1 MRRIFLA
8 VAVLVALSI
17 PARTSQAAIA
27 FDSASRAASTT
38 TGTRSI
44 SWSHTIG
51 GGTDRFLLV
60 GVAVEDVS
68 TTDAS
73 ITSVTYNNVALTA
86 VPGSKIS
93 GGGSGIIQTQ
103 MFYGFGTSLGA
114 AGAHTVTVTFQG
126 PIDGTSASAVS
137 FSGVSQAAP
146 EAATARTD
154 TSGADS
160 ISTTITTRSANAWV
174 VDVVGSGNSG
184 SFTQGSGQTER
195 TDIAASGMTGATS
208 SKPVATAGTTTM
220 SWTHSGANRLAHSLV
235 SLASSGGGTVGPF
248 ALTTSVSGSGTIARN
263 PNAAT
268 YPAGTVVT
276 LTATPAAGF
285 TFAGWSGDLSGSANP
300 NQIVMNADRSVTA
313 NFTPTGGGGGNFGLF
328 GFATLNGGTTGGAG
342 GPTVTAT
349 TLDQLRS
356 FCAQSGPLI
365 IRVVGTITGA
375 ESIRVSS
382 NKSILGAPGAHL
394 IGIGF
399 TIGANSQFGLIGN
412 VIIRN
417 LIMEKP
423 LAPIDKVTIQNGA
436 HNVWIDH
443 NEFFSDLDHGI
454 DFYDGQVDVTHGADF
469 ITVSWNV
476 FHDHFKN
483 SLVGN
488 SENTGDEDSG
498 HLRITYHHNFFN
510 QVDGRNPSIRFGT
523 GHVYNNYYL
532 DVGDY
537 GIASRQNA
545 QVRVERNFF
554 DGVPIPIRADTSLSD
569 VPGFVNQVDTNRFV
583 NCGPSSITT
592 APGNFVPPYNFV
604 LDAVD
609 DVPGIVL
616 QGAGAGKVT
625 F

>member
-1 MRRIFLA
+1 MTRIFLA
-8 VAVLVALSI
+8 VALLVALSI

-27 FDSASRAASTT
+27 FDSASRAATTT
-38 TGTRSI
+38 TGTTSI

-68 TTDAS
+68 TADAN

-93 GGGSGIIQTQ
+93 GGGTGIIQTQ

-126 PIDGTSASAVS
+126 PVDGTSASAVS

-160 ISTTITTRSANAWV
+160 ISTTITTRSGNAWV

-184 SFTQGSGQTER
+184 SFTPGSGQTER

-208 SKPVATAGTTTM
+208 SKPVATAGATTM
-220 SWTHSGANRLAHSLV
+220 SWAHSGANRLAHSVV
-235 SLASSGGGTVGPF
+235 SIAPSAGGTAGPF
-248 ALTTSVSGSGTIARN
+248 TLTTSVSGSGTIARN

-285 TFAGWSGDLSGSANP
+285 TFTGWSGDLSGTANP

-313 NFTPTGGGGGNFGLF
+313 NFTQPGGGGTNFDLV
-328 GFATLNGGTTGGAG
+328 GFATQNGGTNGGAG

-349 TLDQLRS
+349 TLDQLRT
-356 FCAQSGPLI
+356 FCAQSGSLI
-365 IRVVGTITGA
+365 IRVVGTITGN

-399 TIGANSQFGLIGN
+399 TIGQNSQFGLIGN

-532 DVGDY
+532 DIGDY

-545 QVRVERNFF
+545 QIRVERNFF

-592 APGNFVPPYNFV
+592 APGNFVPPYSFT

-609 DVPGIVL
+609 DVPGVVVA
-616 QGAGAGKVT
+616 GAGTGKVT

>member
-1 MRRIFLA
+1 MTRISVA
-8 VAVLVALSI
+8 VALLVALSI

-27 FDSASRAASTT
+27 FDSASRAASTS
-38 TGTRSI
+38 TGTTSI

-60 GVAVEDVS
+60 GVAVEDAS

-73 ITSVTYNNVALTA
+73 ITSVTYNGVALTA

-93 GGGSGIIQTQ
+93 GGGTGIIQTQ

-114 AGAHTVTVTFQG
+114 AGAHTVTVSFQG
-126 PIDGTSASAVS
+126 PVDGVSASADS

-146 EAATARTD
+146 EAATTRTD
-154 TSGADS
+154 TSGADA
-160 ISTTITTRSANAWV
+160 ISTSITTRSANAWV

-184 SFTQGSGQTER
+184 SFTPGSGQTER

-208 SKPVATAGTTTM
+208 SKPVAAAGATTM

-248 ALTTSVSGSGTIARN
+248 ALTTSVSGSGTVARN

-276 LTATPAAGF
+276 LTATPATGF

-313 NFTPTGGGGGNFGLF
+313 NFTPTGGGGGNFALF

-342 GPTVTAT
+342 GATVTAT

-356 FCAQSGPLI
+356 FCAQAGPLI
-365 IRVVGTITGA
+365 IRVVGTITGN

-469 ITVSWNV
+469 ITVSWNI

-488 SENTGDEDSG
+488 SENTGDEDTG

-510 QVDGRNPSIRFGT
+510 NVDGRNPSIRFGT

-532 DVGDY
+532 DIGDY

-592 APGNFVPPYNFV
+592 APGNFVPPYPFT

-609 DVPGIVL
+609 DVPGIVV
-616 QGAGAGKVT
+616 QGAGTGKVT